1 MFQTSYLSSF
11 STTIFLYSGQ
21 GANQALLDAVL
32 LARHIYDEYR
42 NTQTG
47 SHQSGNIKIG
57 LEERLAKFEFDMLKR
72 SAGKVKASAEAA
84 KFLHSEVAI
93 MEGNVTRGRC
103 NQDSTSVGK

>member
-1 MFQTSYLSSF
+1 M
-11 STTIFLYSGQ
+11 
-21 GANQALLDAVL
+21 

-47 SHQSGNIKIG
+47 SSQQSGTIKIG
-57 LEERLAKFEFDMLKR
+57 LEERLAKFESDMLKR
-72 SAGKVKASAEAA
+72 SAGKVKASADAA

-103 NQDSTSVGK
+103 NQDSTNMGK